1 MGAMGKLVGTRWLGD
16 QLVAVVGL
24 LVAAAMAALLGVVV
38 LVAERVDQS
47 ASSRERELMN
57 AAVLALK
64 GKIRNDLAN
73 IAPPD
78 SVFDLAPGEHGR
90 WLHRHFGESLYRAGR
105 YDHSYIFDAKDRP
118 IYAATNGA
126 FTPNASAYDIDNRVV
141 TLARDVRSKFETAGV
156 IDRLMTHDS
165 GVAVPPPASVYRAEF
180 TWIEGNPAIVAAI
193 AKAPVFAHHGR
204 RLVAPPVVTVVA
216 HFDLALINELQT
228 DVSVSGLRVSAAG
241 NHTEAETGIQIPM
254 EQGEAPAFLHWQASR
269 PGTAILQRIAPALG
283 IITLFFG
290 FVTIIVLRT
299 MRKSNQE
306 LAVSE
311 RRAVEMAFRDPL
323 TGLANRLKLVESLHE
338 QIPAL
343 PAGQKLALFFLDL
356 DGFKDINDT
365 LGHPVGDELLAMV
378 GERLEGILGS
388 KGMTV
393 RFGGD
398 EFALLAPIVSEDEI
412 AKIAERIIETVRQPT
427 TAGEH
432 VLHVGVTMGV
442 SLAPQHGTEPEELLR
457 RADIA
462 LYKAKAEG
470 RGTFRLFD
478 PGDETV
484 LQNRRAIERDIDRA
498 LWHDEFFTLYQP
510 LYSADGERLEGVE
523 TLVRWQHPERGLVPP
538 ADFIHVAEKCGL
550 IVRLDEW
557 VLRKACEHAAQWP
570 GISVA
575 VNMSPSNFRHSNLAE
590 RVKRIVEES
599 AFDPRRLEIEITE
612 GMLLN
617 ANEDVLFDLQELR
630 EYGIRFAIDDFGT
643 GYSSLGYLGSFPV
656 DKIKIDQSFVQ
667 NLGVKEDAAA
677 IVECVTRLGRAL
689 GLAVTAEGVETAA
702 QHRFVRAAGCQQ
714 IQGYLFSK
722 PLRPAEV
729 TEILRKAAAPKR
741 QSA

>member
-1 MGAMGKLVGTRWLGD
+1 MGKLVGTRWLGD

-24 LVAAAMAALLGVVV
+24 LVAAAMAALLGVVM
-38 LVAERVDQS
+38 LVAKRVDDS
-47 ASSRERELMN
+47 ASSRERDLMH
-57 AAVLALK
+57 AAVLSLK
-64 GKIRNDLAN
+64 AKVKNDLAN

-78 SVFDLAPGEHGR
+78 SVFDLAPAVHAR
-90 WLHRHFGESLYRAGR
+90 WLHRHFGVSLYQGGR
-105 YDHSYIFDAKDRP
+105 YDQSYIFDTNDRP
-118 IYAATNGA
+118 IYAAENGMLV
-126 FTPNASAYDIDNRVV
+126 NDASTYDIDGKVV
-141 TLARDVRSKFETAGV
+141 ALARSVRQNFETAGV
-156 IDRLMTHDS
+156 IDRLMTHDA
-165 GVAVPPPASVYRAEF
+165 GIAVPPPASVYRSEF
-180 TWIEGNPAIVAAI
+180 VQISGVPALIAAI
-193 AKAPVFAHHGR
+193 AKAPVFARHDK
-204 RLVAPPVVTVVA
+204 RLASPPAVAVVA
-216 HFDLALINELQT
+216 YFDRGFLNELQSE
-228 DVSVSGLRVSAAG
+228 VSISGLRVSRAAQHG
-241 NHTEAETGIQIPM
+241 DEETGVQIPM
-254 EQGEAPAFLHWQASR
+254 EQGESAVWLHWQASR

-299 MRKSNQE
+299 MRKSNLE

-311 RRAVEMAFRDPL
+311 RRAVEMAYRDPL
-323 TGLANRLKLVESLHE
+323 TGLANRLKLVQSLHE
-338 QIPAL
+338 QIPML
-343 PAGQKLALFFLDL
+343 SKDQKLALFFLDL

-388 KGMTV
+388 RGMTV

-398 EFALLAPIVSEDEI
+398 EFAIATPISDDDEI

-442 SLAPQHGTEPEELLR
+442 SLAPEHGTEPEELLR

-462 LYKAKAEG
+462 LYKAKADG
-470 RGTFRLFD
+470 RGTFRVFD
-478 PGDETV
+478 PADETV
-484 LQNRRAIERDIDRA
+484 LQNRRAIERDIERA

-510 LYSADGERLEGVE
+510 LYSADGERLEAVE

-570 GISVA
+570 DISVA
-575 VNMSPSNFRHSNLAE
+575 VNMSPSNFRQSNLAE
-590 RVKRIVEES
+590 RVKRVIEES
-599 AFDPRRLEIEITE
+599 GFDPRRLEIEITE

-617 ANEDVLFDLQELR
+617 ANEDVMFDLQELR

-656 DKIKIDQSFVQ
+656 DKIKIDKSFVQ

-677 IVECVTRLGRAL
+677 IVECVARLGRAL

-714 IQGYLFSK
+714 IQGFLFSK
-722 PLRPAEV
+722 PLRPGEI
-729 TEILRKAAAPKR
+729 TEMLRKTPLQPEQQRA
-741 QSA
+741 